1 MGCGCGRSKR
11 TSSSTLKNKRALPFL
26 SVDKTLIR
34 QSICKKCPYSTKVK
48 MTNKKAILLKCTK
61 TNKFIV
67 HIAANRLFKCPKG
80 KF

>member
-1 MGCGCGRSKR
+1 MGCGCGRNKP
-11 TSSSTLKNKRALPFL
+11 TSSSSRTNRKPIPVL
-26 SVDKTLIR
+26 SIDITLIR

-48 MTNKKAILLKCTK
+48 TTNKKAILLKCKK